1 MTKTSEVFL
10 DTAFAIALVVPRDA
24 LHAVAVSVADRLRVE
39 RTRMVTTWA
48 VILEIGNALSRAR
61 YRSVAVS
68 LLDSIAENRDLE
80 IVPFSERL
88 VEESL
93 ALFRVRDDKE
103 WSLTDC
109 MSFVVM
115 RQRGITDASTAD
127 DHFRQAGFRPLL
139 TSG

>member
-1 MTKTSEVFL
+1 M
-10 DTAFAIALVVPRDA
+10 I
-24 LHAVAVSVADRLRVE
+24 
-39 RTRMVTTWA
+39 TTWA
-48 VILEIGNALSRAR
+48 VILEIGNALSKAR

-88 VEESL
+88 VEESF
-93 ALFRVRDDKE
+93 ALFRARGDKE

-115 RQRGITDASTAD
+115 RQRGITDALTAD

-139 TSG
+139 SAS